1 MQQIKRMNRIREEL
15 QLCHADG
22 TVALTVNVD
31 INTDDI
37 AAQIRAAYEQ
47 FEAVKALLN
56 AEGAGKEQEQA
67 AGEALLALFRLI
79 FGPDDLQK
87 MLAFYDGRE
96 AEMLLDVFP
105 FVRDEILLKV
115 FTAANAR
122 KSQIVKFFKQATK
135 TPHETV

>member
-1 MQQIKRMNRIREEL
+1 MQKIKRMNRIREEL

-31 INTDDI
+31 INTDDM
-37 AAQIRAAYEQ
+37 AAQIRQAYEQ

-67 AGEALLALFRLI
+67 AGEALLGLFRLV
-79 FGPDDLQK
+79 FGQQNLQR
-87 MLAFYDGRE
+87 MLEFYEGRE
-96 AEMLLDVFP
+96 SELLLDVLP
-105 FVRDEILLKV
+105 FVRDEILMKV
-115 FTAANAR
+115 YTAVNAR
-122 KSQIVKFFKQATK
+122 KAQIVKFFKQAPQ

>member
-22 TVALTVNVD
+22 TVAMTVNVD

-56 AEGAGKEQEQA
+56 ADGAGKGQEQA

-122 KSQIVKFFKQATK
+122 KAQIVKFFKQAPQ